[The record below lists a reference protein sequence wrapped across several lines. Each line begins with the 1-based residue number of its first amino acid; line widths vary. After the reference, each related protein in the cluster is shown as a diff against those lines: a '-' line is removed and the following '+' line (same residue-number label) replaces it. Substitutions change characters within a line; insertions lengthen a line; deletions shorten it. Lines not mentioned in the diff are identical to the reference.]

1 MSNRGADFRL
11 RHLACGA
18 ADCVISPPPLE
29 ATATECHC
37 LDGLEA
43 DARKRIKE
51 AFAVALDAASLPRER
66 TPAEIEGERA
76 ALAGYPCL
84 L

>member
-29 ATATECHC
+29 ATAAECHC
-37 LDGLEA
+37 LDGLDPA
-43 DARKRIKE
+43 ARKRVQE
-51 AFAVALDAASLPRER
+51 ALSILQDAASLPRER

-76 ALAGYPCL
+76 ALAGYPCML
-84 L
+84 